1 MINRIHILGQ
11 TLKIYLPVQIT
22 KRYQSEQ
29 DPNDEKEQIENMLDT
44 IIQTVKMNNQTFQNV
59 SQMKQRIS

>member
-1 MINRIHILGQ
+1 
-11 TLKIYLPVQIT
+11 VQIT